1 MNAQI
6 DFCLGNNPLI
16 CYYKRF
22 QCIIDQWNKYGGDH
36 DTDFDF
42 LNFRQIKADGHD

>member
-16 CYYKRF
+16 CDYKRF
-22 QCIIDQWNKYGGDH
+22 QCIIDQSVEALNSVLQLTWRRIFPFYFPN
-36 DTDFDF
+36 TDE
-42 LNFRQIKADGHD
+42 